1 MNQMEEKLDS
11 FDKRINKTEKTVQ
24 SVEKSVEFISTQYD
38 AIIEDGEADRA
49 KVKSVESEVSDVKQE
64 NKELRKAILEMKKL
78 NCEMKEDL
86 IDMKS
91 RSMRD
96 NLLFTDLSEHENED
110 TEQVLKNFLSDKMSI
125 TDVSFERVHRVG
137 RVYNRPSGQ
146 AVRPRSIVAKF
157 SFFKDR
163 ERVRKS
169 ANRLKGTHYGIRE
182 QFPEE
187 IEQRRKPLYPI
198 LRKARQEKKKA
209 VLVKDRLFVEG
220 KEVSAGSNPGN
231 NSVTGKYMPG
241 SSKD

>member
-1 MNQMEEKLDS
+1 MH
-11 FDKRINKTEKTVQ
+11 

-38 AIIEDGEADRA
+38 AMIEDGEADRA
-49 KVKSVESEVSDVKQE
+49 KVKSMESEVSDVKQE
-64 NKELRKAILEMKKL
+64 NKELRKATLEMKKM

-91 RSMRD
+91 RSMKD
-96 NLLFTDLSEHENED
+96 NLLFTDISEHENED

-163 ERVRKS
+163 ERERKS

-182 QFPEE
+182 LFPEE
-187 IEQRRKPLYPI
+187 IEQIRNLCTPFFGKQDKRRRK
-198 LRKARQEKKKA
+198 Q
-209 VLVKDRLFVEG
+209 F
-220 KEVSAGSNPGN
+220 
-231 NSVTGKYMPG
+231 
-241 SSKD
+241 